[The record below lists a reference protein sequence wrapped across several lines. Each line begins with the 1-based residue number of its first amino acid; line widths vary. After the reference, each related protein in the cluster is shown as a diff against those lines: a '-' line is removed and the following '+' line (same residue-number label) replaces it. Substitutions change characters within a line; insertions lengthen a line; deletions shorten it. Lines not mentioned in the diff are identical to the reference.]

1 MQLASTTDYA
11 IRIVCYLA
19 AQRQMISTSEL
30 SQELSVPSSYIPKIT
45 KKLKQAGIIKACEG
59 TNGGY
64 IAYSARTAHPFRRNG
79 APFRFKLSKA
89 QQVD

>member
-1 MQLASTTDYA
+1 MQLTSTTDYA

-45 KKLKQAGIIKACEG
+45 KKLKQAGIIEACEG
-59 TNGGY
+59 TNGEY
-64 IAYSARTAHPFRRNG
+64 G
-79 APFRFKLSKA
+79 AFSNQLMQCFQEAAK
-89 QQVD
+89 QQNWLKRQN